1 MNSIKLLTTY
11 LAASVIL
18 LIAACK
24 KEAKMPGDAL
34 AYVPANSTAVTA
46 IDLKKLMQ
54 KADFESI
61 KKMEFFQNM
70 VKETQDENPQLTKVL
85 LDPAASGIDLESKI
99 YTSTSF
105 GEENPEEVTTYF
117 FIPLKDASAFE
128 AMWKSNKDELSEKE
142 GIKILD
148 GGGNA
153 IMGWNKSLAV
163 FAFSNETSDAL
174 EQRLVNAFKVDEK
187 NATATNA
194 NLQKAL
200 SGDHDITSWMSTNPL
215 AKNAGAGFAL
225 SMVNVKSEALKD
237 NFIHSYADF
246 EKGRMVGHSD
256 FFINKE
262 LGENFIGKFFKKETS
277 TDFSKVLPNEKPTF
291 ATVLALDLRGIDQ
304 FLSER
309 PQNKDYADFVLN
321 NLGVKRQD
329 MLEAFGG
336 DLLVAG
342 FGSNNL
348 QNTKIMA
355 ATNLKNEARAR
366 EILQAAVKDKKLKEI
381 EPGYYAITSV
391 GNEDFSITVNRGM
404 GKILI
409 KNGLLVFSTDND
421 LMAKVKSGDTG
432 TSAGSAFQNF
442 DNQALAGWV
451 DFGAV
456 QNFMGGLEGT
466 HFKDMN
472 FKVNGKDADFILE
485 TADPN
490 TNSLKSFFEMM
501 NAAYKQRGKLPE
513 ESL

>member
-1 MNSIKLLTTY
+1 MNAIKLFTSY
-11 LAASVIL
+11 LAVSIIL

-24 KEAKMPGDAL
+24 KDAKMPGDAL
-34 AYVPANSTAVTA
+34 AYVPANSTTVTA

-54 KADFESI
+54 KADFESV
-61 KKMEFFQNM
+61 KQMEFYQNL
-70 VKETQDENPQLTKVL
+70 VKETQDENPQITKVL
-85 LDPAASGIDLESKI
+85 LDPAASGIDLDGKI

-105 GEENPEEVTTYF
+105 DEENPEEMTTYF
-117 FIPLKDASAFE
+117 FIPLKDAAAFE
-128 AMWKSNKDELSEKE
+128 AMWKYDKDELTEKD

-148 GGGNA
+148 SGGNA
-153 IMGWNKSLAV
+153 IVGWNKSLAV

-174 EQRLVNAFKVDEK
+174 EQRLVDAFKTDEK
-187 NATATNA
+187 NATTTNA

-200 SGDHDITSWMSTNPL
+200 SGDHDITSWMSTDPL

-225 SMVNVKSEALKD
+225 NMVNVKLEALKD

-246 EKGRMVGHSD
+246 ENGRMVGHSD

-262 LGENFIGKFFKKETS
+262 LGENFIGKFFKKEIG

-321 NLGVKRQD
+321 NLGLKRQD
-329 MLEAFGG
+329 MLEVFGG

-342 FGSNNL
+342 FGSKNL
-348 QNTKIMA
+348 QNAKIVV

-366 EILQAAVKDKKLKEI
+366 EILQAAVQEKKLKEI
-381 EPGYYAITSV
+381 EPGYYAVTSV

-409 KNGLLVFSTDND
+409 KNGLLIFSTDND
-421 LMAKVKSGDTG
+421 LMAKVKSGETENP
-432 TSAGSAFQNF
+432 AGNAFQNF
-442 DNQALAGWV
+442 DHQTLAGWI

-456 QNFMGGLEGT
+456 QHFLGGMEGG
-466 HFKDMN
+466 HFKEMN
-472 FKVNGKDADFILE
+472 FKVNGKGADFILE
-485 TADPN
+485 ATDPN
-490 TNSLKSFFEMM
+490 ANSLKTFFEMM
-501 NAAYKQRGKLPE
+501 NAAYQQRGKLPE
-513 ESL
+513 EAL